1 MKPRYCKTCGPGTLY
16 GEDDSFCPICLGEFT
31 YEAPAAEPGPV
42 ADPGAGPAALSWDR
56 ARCWS
61 CGTASPNP
69 ATNTE
74 CLKPGCHRSLTP
86 PAVFLRFPGGDVE
99 VAWGGSVEL
108 GRLGAHA
115 PVFRNHPN
123 VSRHHARIGAELDGT
138 VWIEPFITPN
148 GTFLDG
154 TEIHTRQRLRTG
166 HRVRLARNV
175 DGEARV
181 YAREDTA
188 P

>member
-138 VWIEPFITPN
+138 VWIEPFTTPN

>member
-1 MKPRYCKTCGPGTLY
+1 MICGPGTLY
-16 GEDDSFCPICLGEFT
+16 GEDEPFCPDCLDELAA
-31 YEAPAAEPGPV
+31 YEAPVAAPTPAV
-42 ADPGAGPAALSWDR
+42 DPGTDSGARPAVLSWDR
-56 ARCWS
+56 SRCWS

-69 ATNTE
+69 AANTE

-86 PAVFLRFPGGDVE
+86 PAVLLEFPGGEVE
-99 VAWGGSVEL
+99 VGWGGSVEL
-108 GRLGAHA
+108 GRLGANA
-115 PVFRNHPN
+115 SVFRNHPN
-123 VSRHHARIGAELDGT
+123 VSRHHARIGAEPDGT
-138 VWIEPFITPN
+138 VWIEPFTTPN

-154 TEIHTRQRLRTG
+154 TEIYTRQRLRTG